1 MVGSGEIATR
11 GTGSPRRPGL
21 RARLGWRAACAAAL
35 TAAAA
40 TAAAGNRL
48 PTVAV
53 LSARGELAPARASG
67 AYADAFRSVGYPV
80 RFVEPA
86 RWTGRPG
93 EVVVV
98 AGAEAAALSSQVRD
112 RVVAF
117 VETGGHLVT
126 ALPSPLGR
134 ALGVRFAGRTIE
146 VRGAVEALSPAL
158 EIRWRAPAE
167 LTPFSA
173 PAGSRVL
180 AWAPGR
186 TVPLVAATAYGRGAV
201 LYLGVELADEGL
213 GGGGRLPGFL
223 RAVGST
229 FGIEPPLAS
238 PRLTVYADLGDH
250 PGADPEAL
258 AAEWYRRGI
267 REVHLGTWQLTGS
280 NHGLFEGVVSACHRE
295 GILVYAW
302 LELPEV
308 STAFWDAH
316 PEWREKTASGAD
328 ARVDWRRLM
337 ALSIPE
343 CLTAVTRAIQD
354 LIDTFDWDGVDL
366 AELYFESPMGLERPD
381 LFTPM
386 NRVVRKRFRTGAG
399 FDPQA
404 LFDASSPRW
413 WRRDPASLNAFLAFR
428 RDEVVQLHARLL
440 EALAE
445 TRRRKPYLDLVVT
458 LVDALYDTTMRDRIA
473 VDTARITALAR
484 EVPFELQIEDP
495 YTLWSLGPERYAAI
509 AADYAGIVTPSRR
522 LAVDVNVVAREGDVR
537 PTAQQTGLELVRL
550 VSAARRSFAK
560 VCLYSEATVYATDWA
575 LLPAALAATAKIEIA
590 GNGGAVADSD
600 GTVELHTGAAGV
612 SARLDGRPWTAVD
625 GGRVL
630 LPRGRHRVAWDAG
643 PRRPGDLRLIGLNGV
658 LIDCAVGDG
667 ALAVRYQSP
676 ARASLRVSFRPGQVT
691 IDGVAGTAEAVRTED
706 GFTVAVPAGEH
717 VARLSR

>member
-1 MVGSGEIATR
+1 M
-11 GTGSPRRPGL
+11 
-21 RARLGWRAACAAAL
+21 
-35 TAAAA
+35 
-40 TAAAGNRL
+40 
-48 PTVAV
+48 AV
-53 LSARGELAPARASG
+53 LSARGEIAPAPASR
-67 AYADAFRSVGYPV
+67 AYAEAFRSVGYPV

-86 RWTGRPG
+86 RWASRPG

-98 AGAEAAALSSQVRD
+98 AGAEAAALPAELCARL
-112 RVVAF
+112 VAF
-117 VETGGHLVT
+117 VERGGHLVT
-126 ALPSPLGR
+126 ALPSPLAR
-134 ALGVRFAGRTIE
+134 ALGVRSTGQAVK

-158 EIRWRAPAE
+158 QIRWRAPAE

-173 PAGSRVL
+173 PGGSRVL

-186 TVPLVAATAYGRGAV
+186 SRPLVTAFAYGRGKV
-201 LYLGVELADEGL
+201 LFLGVELAEDGP
-213 GGGGRLPGFL
+213 GGGGRFPGFL
-223 RAVGST
+223 QAVGSAL
-229 FGIEPPLAS
+229 GIEPPLAS
-238 PRLTVYADLGDH
+238 PRLTAYADLGDH
-250 PGADPEAL
+250 PGADPGAL
-258 AAEWYRRGI
+258 AVEWHRRGI
-267 REVHLGTWQLTGS
+267 REVHLGTWQLTES
-280 NHGLFEGVVSACHRE
+280 NHALFEGVISACHRQ

-302 LELPEV
+302 LEPPEV

-343 CLTAVTRAIQD
+343 CLTAVTRAMRD
-354 LIDTFDWDGVDL
+354 LIETFDWDGVDL
-366 AELYFESPMGLERPD
+366 AELYFESPMGLDRPD

-386 NRVVRKRFRTGAG
+386 NRVVRERFRTGAG
-399 FDPQA
+399 FDPQE
-404 LFDASSPRW
+404 LFDASSPRS

-428 RDEVVQLHARLL
+428 RDEVVQLHGRLL

-473 VDTARITALAR
+473 VDTVRITALAH

-495 YTLWSLGPERYAAI
+495 YTLWTLGPERYAAI
-509 AADYAGIVTPSRR
+509 AADYAGIVTPGQR
-522 LAVDVNVVAREGDVR
+522 LAVDINVVAREGDVR

-575 LLPAALAATAKIEIA
+575 LLPAALAVTAKVEIA
-590 GNGGAVADSD
+590 GDGNAVAESD
-600 GTVELHTGAAGV
+600 GTVELQTGAAGV
-612 SARLDGRPWTAVD
+612 SARLDGRPWAAVD

-630 LPRGRHRVAWDAG
+630 LPRGRHRVAWDPG
-643 PRRPGDLRLIGLNGV
+643 TRPPEDLRLLGVNGV
-658 LIDCAVGDG
+658 LIDCAVSDG
-667 ALAVRYQSP
+667 VLAVRYQSP
-676 ARASLRVSFRPGQVT
+676 ARASLRVSFRPERVT
-691 IDGVAGTAEAVRTED
+691 IDGAPGNAEAVRTKH
-706 GFTVAVPAGEH
+706 GFTLAVPAGEH